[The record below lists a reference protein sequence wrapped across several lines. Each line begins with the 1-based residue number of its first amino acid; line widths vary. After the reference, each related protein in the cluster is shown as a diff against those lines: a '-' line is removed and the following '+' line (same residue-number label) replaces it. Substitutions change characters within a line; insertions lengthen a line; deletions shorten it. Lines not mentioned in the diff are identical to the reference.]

1 MINRIFLDLDDVLC
15 DFTLSALQ
23 HVGCPVGPR
32 DFDKYDPK
40 WQFDIIAAA
49 NALHDNGRIF
59 TPDEFWRSLPRSF
72 WAGVQPSGICY
83 WLIGACVGLVERDN
97 VFILTCPTRYPDC
110 IAGKLEWIQR
120 FLPSWLHQQF
130 LIGKPKFLCA
140 SPESLLIDDS
150 DENVYIFRK
159 RGGHAILV
167 PRPWNTNHSYSH
179 ITKEIIH
186 SSLQVKFQYRLMS

>member
-1 MINRIFLDLDDVLC
+1 MIKRIFLDLDDVLN

-23 HVGCPVGPR
+23 FVGCPVGPR
-32 DFDKYDPK
+32 DFDKFDSK

-59 TPDEFWRSLPRSF
+59 TPDELWRSLPRSF
-72 WAGVQPSGICY
+72 WAGVQPSAICD
-83 WLIGACVGLVERDN
+83 WLIETSASLVGPEN
-97 VFILTCPTRYPDC
+97 VYILTCPTGYPDC

-120 FLPSWLHQQF
+120 FLPHWLHRQF

-150 DENVYIFRK
+150 DANVNAFREA
-159 RGGHAILV
+159 GGDSILV
-167 PRPWNTNHSYSH
+167 PRPWNSEHACLFSTESILDH
-179 ITKEIIH
+179 
-186 SSLQVKFQYRLMS
+186 RLECRFLK